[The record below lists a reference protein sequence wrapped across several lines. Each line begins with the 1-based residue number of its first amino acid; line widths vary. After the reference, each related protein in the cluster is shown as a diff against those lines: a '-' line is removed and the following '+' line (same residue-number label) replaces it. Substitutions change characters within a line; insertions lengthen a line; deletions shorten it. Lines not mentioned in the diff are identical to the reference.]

1 MSITLLGIRLVFGSK
16 MNVAYSYLGAIV
28 AMAAV
33 IISSVRW
40 LRVAQ
45 REHYIPGY
53 TFRFALR
60 WFLDRHRIIN
70 PALGAVALLAGL
82 VAVARPA
89 ELLSAGV
96 SFVVV
101 LFCTLTVPRG
111 LRYRGSTSPLKFTRR
126 LTTLAVLTW
135 LISAFFI
142 AAGAWFSLGL
152 AFGVIAM
159 ILLPAT
165 VDLALLITF
174 PVEHRNLSKFVA
186 RAARKLARI
195 SPRVVAITGSYGKTS
210 TKVYIAHLA
219 SSTFSTFAS
228 PASFN
233 NRGGLARA
241 INEGLSP
248 GTEVLV
254 AEMGTFKKGEIADL
268 CSWIPPDIAV
278 ITSIGPVHLER
289 FGTEDDIVEAKSEI
303 AKDASV
309 VVLNA
314 DNHHLASLARKLTS
328 EGKAIRMVSGND
340 INADVAVKDDDEGNL
355 IVYSAQRRM
364 CSMPFLD
371 VSRTNIAI
379 AVAVCLE
386 LGVPEANIAE
396 RLATLPVAKNRLN
409 ISTNE
414 AGISVLDDTYNSN
427 PAGSRL
433 ALSALERRKNSLS
446 RAVVVTPGMIE
457 LGKKQFEEN
466 SFFGRAAARV
476 ATDIVIVGF
485 TNRRALLHGVYSA
498 EVEGFKPNVV
508 LMKNRGQAVR
518 WVRENL
524 ASGDV
529 VLYENDLPDHFL

>member
-1 MSITLLGIRLVFGSK
+1 
-16 MNVAYSYLGAIV
+16 MNVTYSYLGAIV

-53 TFRFALR
+53 TLRFALR

-82 VAVARPA
+82 VGVARPA
-89 ELLSAGV
+89 ELMSAGV

-101 LFCTLTVPRG
+101 LVCTLTVPRG

-135 LISAFFI
+135 LVSAIFI
-142 AAGAWFSLGL
+142 AVGAWFSLGM

-165 VDLALLITF
+165 VDLALVVTF

-186 RAARKLARI
+186 RAARKLSRI

-219 SSTFSTFAS
+219 SSTFSTYAS

-248 GTEVLV
+248 GTEILV

-289 FGTEDDIVEAKSEI
+289 FGTEDDILEAKSEI
-303 AKDASV
+303 ARSASV

-314 DNHHLASLARKLTS
+314 DNHHLANLARKLS
-328 EGKAIRMVSGND
+328 GEGKTIRMVSGND

-386 LGVPEANIAE
+386 LGVPEPNIAE

-414 AGISVLDDTYNSN
+414 AGITVLDDTYNSN

-457 LGKKQFEEN
+457 LGKRQFEEN

-476 ATDIVIVGF
+476 ATDVVIVGF
-485 TNRRALLHGVYSA
+485 TNRRALLHGVDSA

-524 ASGDV
+524 TFGDV

>member
-1 MSITLLGIRLVFGSK
+1 MSITLLGIHLVFGSK
-16 MNVAYSYLGAIV
+16 MNVTYSYLGAI
-28 AMAAV
+28 AATAAV

-53 TFRFALR
+53 TLRFALR

-70 PALGAVALLAGL
+70 PALSAVALLAGL

-101 LFCTLTVPRG
+101 LICTLIVPRG

-135 LISAFFI
+135 LISAIFI
-142 AAGAWFSLGL
+142 VAGAWFSLGM

-174 PVEHRNLSKFVA
+174 PVEHRNLSKFVD
-186 RAARKLARI
+186 RAARKLSRI

-219 SSTFSTFAS
+219 SSTFSTYAS

-289 FGTEDDIVEAKSEI
+289 FGTEDEIVEAKSEI
-303 AKDASV
+303 ARSASV
-309 VVLNA
+309 VVLNT
-314 DNHHLASLARKLTS
+314 DNHHLASLVRKLSS
-328 EGKAIRMVSGND
+328 EGKTIRMVSGND

-355 IVYSAQRRM
+355 IIYSAQRRM

-371 VSRTNIAI
+371 VSRTNIAA

-386 LGVPEANIAE
+386 LGVPEPNIAE

-414 AGISVLDDTYNSN
+414 AGITVLDDTYNSN

-433 ALSALERRKNSLS
+433 ALSALERRKNPLS

-476 ATDIVIVGF
+476 ATDVVIVGF
-485 TNRRALLHGVYSA
+485 TNRRALLHGVDSA
-498 EVEGFKPNVV
+498 EAEGFKPNVV

-524 ASGDV
+524 TSGDV